1 MITRFQF
8 TVSLPENAQADASWG
23 YWLYSAL
30 LEQMPAEAAEW
41 FHEQS
46 FTPLSQYW
54 LVDKF
59 AHRACWRVSLLGD
72 EAESLLL
79 APLEALSRLNL
90 RECAQPLAVSLEGR
104 ERYATLGEFWN
115 RAAAMPDVPS
125 HQLRIWTPASFK
137 SGGRY
142 VIFPEAR
149 LILQNLVLR
158 WNAIAP
164 QCAISDEDALRMLEE
179 KISIRDYRLQT
190 SRFLLKEQRIPGF
203 SGQIWLQ
210 NRLPAP
216 LMEIW
221 KLLLLFADFAGIGI
235 KTALGMGGATLVQKN
250 VVQA

>member
-1 MITRFQF
+1 MITRLQF
-8 TVSLPENAQADASWG
+8 TVSLLDGTQADASWG

-30 LEQMPAEAAEW
+30 LEQMPVEAAEW

-54 LVDKF
+54 LVDKP
-59 AHRACWRVSLLGD
+59 AHRTCWRVSLLGD

-104 ERYATLGEFWN
+104 ERYASLSEFWN

-164 QCAISDEDALRMLEE
+164 QCAISANLAAKPPARTADGNLE
-179 KISIRDYRLQT
+179 T
-190 SRFLLKEQRIPGF
+190 AFAVCRFCWDRHQDRARHGRRNARAKKCGTGVKSWPRHTFFCAAAIL
-203 SGQIWLQ
+203 
-210 NRLPAP
+210 
-216 LMEIW
+216 
-221 KLLLLFADFAGIGI
+221 
-235 KTALGMGGATLVQKN
+235 
-250 VVQA
+250 VVQSLAAS

>member
-1 MITRFQF
+1 MITRLQF
-8 TVSLPENAQADASWG
+8 AVSLPDGAQADASWG

-54 LVDKF
+54 LVDKP

-104 ERYATLGEFWN
+104 ERYASLSEFWN

-179 KISIRDYRLQT
+179 EGLLDQ
-190 SRFLLKEQRIPGF
+190 LKEKVCIGQGF
-203 SGQIWLQ
+203 RGKSGELGVG
-210 NRLPAP
+210 NCTRAFRHTL
-216 LMEIW
+216 
-221 KLLLLFADFAGIGI
+221 AGCPPTENQMYEFL
-235 KTALGMGGATLVQKN
+235 KAYLKKM
-250 VVQA
+250 